1 MENFN
6 LKKYLAEN
14 KLIKE
19 EYNFKAMEDDLASKE
34 MVKQELMDMRVNILR
49 IMKSLKNYGYSKEE
63 VLAFFDNER
72 DDNIKST
79 FFYIPSPQSYTNK
92 IK

>member
-1 MENFN
+1 MKNFD
-6 LKKYLAEN
+6 LKKYLAKN

-72 DDNIKST
+72 DDNINST
-79 FFYIPSPQSYTNK
+79 FF
-92 IK
+92 

>member
-1 MENFN
+1 MS
-6 LKKYLAEN
+6 
-14 KLIKE
+14 KE
-19 EYNFKAMEDDLASKE
+19 EYNFKAMSDDLASKE
-34 MVKQELMDMRVNILR
+34 MVRQELMDMRVSILR

-79 FFYIPSPQSYTNK
+79 FFYVPSPQSYTNK

>member
-1 MENFN
+1 MEKFN
-6 LKKYLAEN
+6 LKKYLTEN

-19 EYNFKAMEDDLASKE
+19 EYDFKSMSDDLASKE
-34 MVKQELMDMRVNILR
+34 MVRQELMDMRVSILR

-72 DDNIKST
+72 D
-79 FFYIPSPQSYTNK
+79 NK
-92 IK
+92 IKNTFF

>member
-1 MENFN
+1 MKNFD
-6 LKKYLAEN
+6 LKKYLAKN

-19 EYNFKAMEDDLASKE
+19 EYNFKAMSDDLASKE
-34 MVKQELMDMRVNILR
+34 MVRQELMDMRVSILR

-72 DDNIKST
+72 DDNINST
-79 FFYIPSPQSYTNK
+79 FF
-92 IK
+92 

>member
-1 MENFN
+1 MS
-6 LKKYLAEN
+6 
-14 KLIKE
+14 KE

-34 MVKQELMDMRVNILR
+34 MVRQELMDMRVSILR

-72 DDNIKST
+72 DDNINST
-79 FFYIPSPQSYTNK
+79 FF
-92 IK
+92 

>member
-1 MENFN
+1 MKNFN

-19 EYNFKAMEDDLASKE
+19 EYNFKVMSDDLASKE
-34 MVKQELMDMRVNILR
+34 MVRQELMDMRVSILR

-72 DDNIKST
+72 D
-79 FFYIPSPQSYTNK
+79 NK
-92 IK
+92 IKNTFF

>member
-1 MENFN
+1 MS
-6 LKKYLAEN
+6 
-14 KLIKE
+14 KE

-34 MVKQELMDMRVNILR
+34 MDRQELMDMRVNILR

-63 VLAFFDNER
+63 VLAFFDNEL

-79 FFYIPSPQSYTNK
+79 FF
-92 IK
+92 

>member
-1 MENFN
+1 MKNFN

-19 EYNFKAMEDDLASKE
+19 EYNFKAMSDDLASKE
-34 MVKQELMDMRVNILR
+34 LVRQELMDMRVSILR

-72 DDNIKST
+72 D
-79 FFYIPSPQSYTNK
+79 NK
-92 IK
+92 IKNTFF

>member
-1 MENFN
+1 MEKFN

-19 EYNFKAMEDDLASKE
+19 EYNFKAMSDDLASKE
-34 MVKQELMDMRVNILR
+34 MVRQELMDMRANILR

-72 DDNIKST
+72 D
-79 FFYIPSPQSYTNK
+79 NK
-92 IK
+92 IKNTFF

>member
-1 MENFN
+1 MS
-6 LKKYLAEN
+6 
-14 KLIKE
+14 KE

-34 MVKQELMDMRVNILR
+34 MVRQELMDMRVSILR

-63 VLAFFDNER
+63 VLAFFDNEL

-79 FFYIPSPQSYTNK
+79 FF
-92 IK
+92 

>member
-1 MENFN
+1 MKNFN

-19 EYNFKAMEDDLASKE
+19 EYNFKAMSDDLASKE
-34 MVKQELMDMRVNILR
+34 MVRQELMDMRVSILR

-72 DDNIKST
+72 D
-79 FFYIPSPQSYTNK
+79 NK
-92 IK
+92 IKNTFF

>member
-1 MENFN
+1 MEKFN

-19 EYNFKAMEDDLASKE
+19 EYNFKAMSDDLASKE
-34 MVKQELMDMRVNILR
+34 MVRQELMDMRVNILR

-72 DDNIKST
+72 D
-79 FFYIPSPQSYTNK
+79 NK
-92 IK
+92 IKNTFF

>member
-19 EYNFKAMEDDLASKE
+19 EIDFKAMSDDLASKE
-34 MVKQELMDMRVNILR
+34 MVRQELMDMRVSILR

-72 DDNIKST
+72 D
-79 FFYIPSPQSYTNK
+79 NK
-92 IK
+92 IKNTFF

>member
-1 MENFN
+1 MENFD

-19 EYNFKAMEDDLASKE
+19 EYNFKAMSDDLASKE
-34 MVKQELMDMRVNILR
+34 MVRQELMDMRVNILR

-72 DDNIKST
+72 D
-79 FFYIPSPQSYTNK
+79 NK
-92 IK
+92 IKNTFF